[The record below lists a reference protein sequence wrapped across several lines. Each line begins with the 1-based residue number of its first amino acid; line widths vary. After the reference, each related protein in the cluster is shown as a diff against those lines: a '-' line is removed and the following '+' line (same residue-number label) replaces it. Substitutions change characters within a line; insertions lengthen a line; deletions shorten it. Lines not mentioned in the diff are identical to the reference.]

1 MKYPITANEPITLFT
16 CLHNSGQSAQ
26 VQNNKV
32 ILELKNETGK
42 VIESYI
48 YEGIVTGEMMAVK
61 KDFIAKKTLDTF
73 SVHAALYTDNKLV
86 DESTM
91 KYDCTLL
98 DPTKCP
104 TKTGTDGK
112 TPIQTTKISQNM
124 FMNILLSLLAL
135 IVLIILI
142 VKTKNKKT
150 TLLPLVL
157 LLLIPLCILQPT
169 VVEAKDVIWTS
180 NPTVKL
186 DYFWNWGGTAIEN
199 RGGSGWA
206 KALDNPSVSVKY
218 KTEIRN
224 KDTGV
229 LITDGNSVPVGT
241 KLILSFL
248 PHVSEDISWFGTGY
262 SGDSP
267 YGEWRDGAT
276 PPTMGCNTKDFVIHY
291 HDKGYYTCRSL

>member
-98 DPTKCP
+98 DPVKCP
-104 TKTGTDGK
+104 AKTIEPPKITQSMTKN
-112 TPIQTTKISQNM
+112 IST
-124 FMNILLSLLAL
+124 LVLSLLAL

-169 VVEAKDVIWTS
+169 VVEAQ
-180 NPTVKL
+180 VKQKIL
-186 DYFWNWGGTAIEN
+186 TFNEN
-199 RGGSGWA
+199 D
-206 KALDNPSVSVKY
+206 ALLY
-218 KTEIRN
+218 KFDRWDLT
-224 KDTGV
+224 
-229 LITDGNSVPVGT
+229 
-241 KLILSFL
+241 
-248 PHVSEDISWFGTGY
+248 
-262 SGDSP
+262 
-267 YGEWRDGAT
+267 
-276 PPTMGCNTKDFVIHY
+276 
-291 HDKGYYTCRSL
+291 